1 VRRALEDAAILRGAV
16 DVAKEE
22 TVSEL
27 YGVYAARV
35 LDVRDPKRLGRVRVK
50 LSAKE
55 VSGLE
60 RRWARLATLMAGN
73 GSGSW
78 FVPDPGDEVLV
89 AFEGGDVRKP
99 FVVGALWNPSAKP
112 PERMDAAGQNPRRVL
127 RTKGGHRIALDDGG
141 GKIEITDASGNSIVL
156 DTAGISITAAAKLK
170 IAAST
175 IEIDAGM
182 LTVNAGMSKF
192 SGIVQSDT
200 LITNSVIAASYTPG
214 AGNIW

>member
-1 VRRALEDAAILRGAV
+1 M
-16 DVAKEE
+16 
-22 TVSEL
+22 SEL
-27 YGVYAARV
+27 YGVYAAKV
-35 LDVRDPKRLGRVRVK
+35 LDVVDPKRLGRVRVR
-50 LSAKE
+50 LSARD
-55 VSGLE
+55 VAGLD
-60 RRWARLATLMAGN
+60 RRWARLATLMAGS
-73 GSGSW
+73 GRGSW
-78 FVPDPGDEVLV
+78 FVPDVGDEVLV
-89 AFEGGDVRKP
+89 AFEAGDARRP

-112 PERMDAAGQNPRRVL
+112 PERMDKAGENARRVI
-127 RTKGGHRIALDDGG
+127 RTKGGHRIALDDGNQ
-141 GKIEITDASGNSIVL
+141 KIEITDANGNSIVL
-156 DTAGISITAAAKLK
+156 DAAGVSITATAKLK